1 MTTNKKTDQ
10 KILKQTDQ
18 YVREMRE
25 QAQPELWRS
34 FYDRQAQLLK
44 EARDSSNK
52 SK

>member
-1 MTTNKKTDQ
+1 MTVNKKTDQ